1 MKLHF
6 PALVAAGLLVAFG
19 FANADEAKQQAE
31 KFAGTWG
38 AVSYVQDGQ
47 GEGEKIA
54 PQESPVRWV
63 FKGDKVTFLADVEAA
78 SAKGSF
84 KLDPSKKPKAIDIV
98 FPAAPGDKKGQTV
111 LGIYE
116 LDGDTLKLC
125 YDPDGAKRPAEFK
138 SMAGSKLILVVF
150 KKLNEHS

>member
-1 MKLHF
+1 MKVHF
-6 PALVAAGLLVAFG
+6 PALVAAGLLFAFG

-31 KFAGTWG
+31 KFKGTWG
-38 AVSYVQDGQ
+38 AISYVQGGQ
-47 GEGEKIA
+47 GEEEKTA

-63 FKGDKVTFLADVEAA
+63 FKGDNVTFLADVEGA
-78 SAKGSF
+78 SPKGSF

-98 FPAAPGDKKGQTV
+98 FPAAPGDKQGQTV

-125 YDPDGAKRPAEFK
+125 YDPEGTKRPAEFK
-138 SMAGSKLILVVF
+138 SKAGSKLILVVF
-150 KKLNEHS
+150 KRLKE

>member
-6 PALVAAGLLVAFG
+6 LVLATVGMLVTLVST
-19 FANADEAKQQAE
+19 NADEAQKQGEMFQ
-31 KFAGTWG
+31 GTWG

-47 GEGEKIA
+47 GEGDKIA

-63 FKGDKVTFLADVEAA
+63 FKADKVTFLADVEGA

-84 KLDPSKKPKAIDIV
+84 NLDPTKKPKAIDMI
-98 FPAAPGDKKGQTV
+98 FPAAPGAKKGQTM

-116 LDGDTLKLC
+116 LDGDTLKIC
-125 YDPDGAKRPAEFK
+125 YDPDGTKRPGEFK
-138 SMAGSKLILVVF
+138 AGAGSKLIMAVF
-150 KKLNEHS
+150 KRFKE